1 MMLKRL
7 ALLTILLM
15 CFGAGSPT
23 MAIDFHTFGGT
34 KIEAGDP
41 KITFAIAT
49 QISESFYSI
58 AWVEGEEQE
67 DNLEGNIDVAYIR
80 PIFWRIKG
88 GVLAGPGIDRTPT
101 SYYTFGYGLILGVCV
116 TEDIAL
122 WGAVKRA
129 TDWNVNNNF
138 LDKNTFFFGASAKL

>member
-1 MMLKRL
+1 MMLRRL

-23 MAIDFHTFGGT
+23 MAIDFHTFGGLRY
-34 KIEAGDP
+34 EAGQE
-41 KITFAIAT
+41 KITLGVAT
-49 QISESFYSI
+49 QISPNFYTI
-58 AWVEGEEQE
+58 VWGEGEE
-67 DNLEGNIDVAYIR
+67 DNLEGNIDAAYIR

-101 SYYTFGYGLILGVCV
+101 SYYTFGYGLILGGCI

-122 WGAVKRA
+122 WAAVKRA
-129 TDWNVNNNF
+129 TDWNVNNRF

>member
-1 MMLKRL
+1 MKKSL
-7 ALLTILLM
+7 ILIAVLM
-15 CFGAGSPT
+15 IMGAGSPT
-23 MAIDFHTFGGT
+23 MAVDFYGLGGL
-34 KIEAGDP
+34 KHEAGQE
-41 KITFAIAT
+41 KISFAVAT
-49 QISESFYSI
+49 QITPSFWTI
-58 AWVEGEEQE
+58 GWVDGEE
-67 DNLEGNIDVAYIR
+67 DNLEGNIDAAMIF

-101 SYYTFGYGLILGVCV
+101 SYYTFGYGLILGGCI

-122 WGAVKRA
+122 WAAVKRA